1 MLVRGNQLDGEAI
14 IRMLDLEMLA
24 QGSSKITNAI
34 AAALKQLNRL
44 DINTEIAGDILSP
57 SLSLNS
63 DLDQQLGKLLGETA
77 MAEAQGKLNEIKADL
92 TAKVEQ
98 QLGPNTEL
106 LQNIT
111 QLNSQ
116 AGDFNQQL
124 EELLKSKIEDN
135 LKDKLKDR
143 LFGNS

>member
-1 MLVRGNQLDGEAI
+1 
-14 IRMLDLEMLA
+14 
-24 QGSSKITNAI
+24 
-34 AAALKQLNRL
+34 
-44 DINTEIAGDILSP
+44 
-57 SLSLNS
+57 
-63 DLDQQLGKLLGETA
+63 

-106 LQNIT
+106 LQNMT